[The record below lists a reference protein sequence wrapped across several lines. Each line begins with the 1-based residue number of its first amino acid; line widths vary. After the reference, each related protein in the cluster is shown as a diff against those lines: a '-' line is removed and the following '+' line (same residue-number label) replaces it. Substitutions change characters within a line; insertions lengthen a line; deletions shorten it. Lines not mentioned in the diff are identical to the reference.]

1 MQAAKSDPIVAIE
14 SAQNAQ
20 CIIDE
25 LSAFA
30 SPYGFG
36 SLMLGHMTNPLSHPR
51 ANRFLLH
58 TCRPE
63 MMDRLQSSSA
73 FFYDKVLHRM
83 LRTPEPY
90 SWSSVH
96 PADPLPDKTML
107 AIVREFGFEDG
118 YSFPIM
124 GRNGTQGGV
133 SLCGDARP
141 RPPETI
147 AEMHWVFTAA
157 FHRLEFLEGPFV
169 YERYPDLSPLEH
181 AALQCAAGGKGVS
194 ETAIILGVAPISA
207 KDALKRAR
215 RKLGA
220 RSTTQAVAA
229 AVAARLIV

>member
-1 MQAAKSDPIVAIE
+1 MQPAHRQQMTEPGSGKCVARV
-14 SAQNAQ
+14 QL
-20 CIIDE
+20 D
-25 LSAFA
+25 
-30 SPYGFG
+30 
-36 SLMLGHMTNPLSHPR
+36 
-51 ANRFLLH
+51 
-58 TCRPE
+58 
-63 MMDRLQSSSA
+63 
-73 FFYDKVLHRM
+73 
-83 LRTPEPY
+83 LRTVAQHEGGEQRSTAAIDRP
-90 SWSSVH
+90 SKG
-96 PADPLPDKTML
+96 PADPLPDKSML

-124 GRNGTQGGV
+124 GRNGTQGGI

-141 RPPETI
+141 RTAEAI
-147 AEMHWVFTAA
+147 AGMHRVFTAA
-157 FHRLEFLEGPFV
+157 FHRLEYLEGPFV
-169 YERYPDLSPLEH
+169 YERYPELSPLEH